1 MRPRSVIVA
10 HRQAMVAEGL
20 AAALG
25 QYPSIV
31 PIAAVTSAAEGERH
45 GQRADAVAID
55 HDLPGAEAAAK
66 RLRRNGVRV
75 VFIGDVGDREEGNHV
90 SPHMPV
96 ASLASALVP
105 NAGIAQ
111 SSGEALTPR
120 QREILA
126 LVARG
131 LAGKQVARHLGIS
144 PKTVEQHKSRIF
156 AKLGVPN
163 QTAAVSLASAAT
175 VGRRTTWSLSNI

>member
-1 MRPRSVIVA
+1 VIVV
-10 HRQAMVAEGL
+10 HREAMVAEGI

-25 QYPSIV
+25 RYPSIV
-31 PIAAVTSAAEGERH
+31 PIAAVTSAAEGEQH
-45 GQRADAVAID
+45 WKRADAVAID
-55 HDLPGAEAAAK
+55 YELPGAEAAAK
-66 RLRRNGVRV
+66 RLRQRGVRV
-75 VFIGDVGDREEGNHV
+75 VLIGDVVGETEEGNHV

-105 NAGIAQ
+105 NAGFLP
-111 SSGEALTPR
+111 SSSEALTRR
-120 QREILA
+120 QREVLA

-163 QTAAVSLASAAT
+163 QTAAVSLASAST
-175 VGRRTTWSLSNI
+175 VGGRTIWSLSNI